1 MSETTPRRR
10 PTGDLPRPPRTPNFA
25 RIIGTGAILGAL
37 IGGLIAATGVLTD
50 TSALPQG
57 YNYGASDGIGILAMA
72 GGMLGAI
79 IAAVI
84 AVLLDRTGRD

>member
-1 MSETTPRRR
+1 MPTEPETMTPPPSGRR
-10 PTGDLPRPPRTPNFA
+10 PRTPNFA

-37 IGGLIAATGVLTD
+37 LGGLIAWTGILTD
-50 TSALPQG
+50 ESAMPQG
-57 YNYGASDGIGILAMA
+57 YNYGTSDGVGILAMF

-79 IAAVI
+79 LAAVI

>member
-1 MSETTPRRR
+1 M
-10 PTGDLPRPPRTPNFA
+10 DLYL
-25 RIIGTGAILGAL
+25 ILPL
-37 IGGLIAATGVLTD
+37 PSFVTLLTD